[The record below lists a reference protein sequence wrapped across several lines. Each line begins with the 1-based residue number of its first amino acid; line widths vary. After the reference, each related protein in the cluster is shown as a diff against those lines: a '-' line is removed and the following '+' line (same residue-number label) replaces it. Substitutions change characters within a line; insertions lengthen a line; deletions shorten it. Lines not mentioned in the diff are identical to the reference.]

1 MIKVEI
7 KNEGKKFSSLT
18 VKGHAGSGE
27 YGHDLVCAGV
37 STVLVGSCNALEEV
51 QKFEIIIEE
60 GFASIKDKE
69 EISFH
74 DEVFIETMIKSLL
87 TMEES
92 YGKFI
97 QIKNL

>member
-7 KNEGKKFSSLT
+7 KSEGKKFSSLS

-37 STVLVGSCNALEEV
+37 STIIVGGCNALEEV
-51 QKFEIIIEE
+51 QKFEIKLDE
-60 GFASIKDKE
+60 GNALIRVKE
-69 EISFH
+69 DISFH
-74 DEVFIETMIKSLL
+74 DEVVIETMIKSLL

-97 QIKNL
+97 HIKNL